1 MFMNTVVQLGKREQ
15 LGTQAARKLR
25 RHGSVPA
32 VVYGAGT
39 ASRSFMVPEVSARK
53 LLRERKGA
61 AILDVELPGEKAI
74 KALVQDWQAHPVSGR
89 IQHIDFYQVRMDKP
103 ISTDIALEF
112 TGSSPAVKDLGGTL
126 VKQMTVLPVECL
138 PKDLVPSLAVDI
150 GKLASFEDVLRVK
163 DLVLPPGIK
172 ARLGED
178 EMVAAV
184 AAPRSEEEL
193 AKLSGEVKADV
204 SAVEVLGEKKAE
216 EEEKGEGK
224 AEASKTAAED
234 TTNKKAEK

>member
-1 MFMNTVVQLGKREQ
+1 MTITIQLEKRANLGKR
-15 LGTQAARKLR
+15 ASHALR
-25 RHGSVPA
+25 RQKRVPA
-32 VVYGAGT
+32 VLYGAG
-39 ASRSFMVPEVSARK
+39 AAGSFSLSEMAARK

-61 AILDVELPGEKAI
+61 AILDVELPGAKAI
-74 KALVQDWQAHPVSGR
+74 KALVQEWHAHPVSGR

-112 TGSSPAVKDLGGTL
+112 IGSSPAVKDLGGTL

-138 PKDLVPSLAVDI
+138 PKDLAPSISVDI
-150 GKLASFEDVLRVK
+150 SKLASFEDVLRVK
-163 DLVLPPGIK
+163 DLILPPGIA
-172 ARLGED
+172 ARIGEE

-216 EEEKGEGK
+216 GEEKGEGK
-224 AEASKTAAED
+224 AEASKAAAEE
-234 TTNKKAEK
+234 TANKKAEK

>member
-1 MFMNTVVQLGKREQ
+1 MAILQLEKREQ
-15 LGTQAARKLR
+15 LGTRAARKLR
-25 RHGSVPA
+25 RRGSVPA
-32 VVYGAGT
+32 VVYGAGM
-39 ASRSFMVPEVSARK
+39 ASRSFAAPEVSLRK
-53 LLRERKGA
+53 LLRGRKGA

-74 KALVQDWQAHPVSGR
+74 KALVQEWHTHPVSGR

-103 ISTDIALEF
+103 ISADIALEF
-112 TGSSPAVKDLGGTL
+112 TGLAPAVKDLGGTL

-138 PKDLVPSLAVDI
+138 PKDLASSISVDI
-150 GKLASFEDVLRVK
+150 SKLVTFEDVLRVK
-163 DLVLPPGIK
+163 HLILPPGIA
-172 ARLGED
+172 ARIGEE

-204 SAVEVLGEKKAE
+204 SAVEVLGKKKAE

-224 AEASKTAAED
+224 AEASKAAAEE
-234 TTNKKAEK
+234 TANKKAEK